1 MVVSCEVSSKGM
13 IGDGKGAGEMSDDVN
28 EDNVIVGLSGDVDTD
43 GDDEV
48 SWGWGVLG
56 GSVTHMMLPIWKK
69 ITKRPNKWL

>member
-28 EDNVIVGLSGDVDTD
+28 EDNVIVGLSGDGDTD

-48 SWGWGVLG
+48 SCG
-56 GSVTHMMLPIWKK
+56 
-69 ITKRPNKWL
+69 